1 MYSGGMS
8 PTPKADPYNDPDT
21 QYVYKLQPAL
31 SQIARYFRDAA
42 AAYETAASD
51 VAAAGIG
58 ERERIRRI
66 LETLRGAEARGGIA
80 CRLAIEY
87 ALENNLMT
95 QMEVAKALGTSRTF
109 VYSRRHNPLTVEE
122 LEQLTNPK

>member
-1 MYSGGMS
+1 MS
-8 PTPKADPYNDPDT
+8 PTPKLDPYTDPNAD
-21 QYVYKLQPAL
+21 YVYKLQPAL
-31 SQIARYFRDAA
+31 SQIANYFRNAA
-42 AAYETAASD
+42 AAYETAAADST
-51 VAAAGIG
+51 APGIS
-58 ERERIRRI
+58 EQERIRRI

-109 VYSRRHNPLTVEE
+109 VYNRRHNPLTVEE
-122 LEQLTNPK
+122 MDRLKDGK